1 MDSIVYIARQL
12 SNICPSDSPIEADI
26 AVMRA
31 VASEVDARF
40 EFLASR
46 VKVLVRTGTRA
57 DPWHVMKHP
66 IYLYLLSRALF
77 ESGMEDDSRIKDRL
91 YCLNKALHGC
101 SLFYKVRLPKVF
113 FLNYATQI
121 VMGDC
126 VYGENLVVYQGVT
139 VGGYREKNPVLGNN
153 IVLMPNCIISG
164 STILGNNVVVSAGVV
179 VINRTV
185 PDNTLVFGGGKEKG
199 GLVFHPLE
207 SNPYIDYFV
216 SAINGRENV

>member
-1 MDSIVYIARQL
+1 
-12 SNICPSDSPIEADI
+12 
-26 AVMRA
+26 MRA

-40 EFLASR
+40 EYLASR
-46 VKVLVRTGTRA
+46 VKVLVRTGKRA

-66 IYLYLLSRALF
+66 IYLYLLSRTLF
-77 ESGMEDDSRIKDRL
+77 ESGLEDDCRIKDRL

-101 SLFYKVRLPKVF
+101 SLFYKVKLPKVF

-139 VGGYREKNPVLGNN
+139 IGGHRDKNPVLGNN
-153 IVLMPNCIISG
+153 IVLMPNSIVSG

-179 VINRTV
+179 VINKTV
-185 PDNTLVFGGGKEKG
+185 PDNTLVFAGGNERS
-199 GLVFHPLE
+199 GLVFHPLK

-216 SAINGRENV
+216 SV